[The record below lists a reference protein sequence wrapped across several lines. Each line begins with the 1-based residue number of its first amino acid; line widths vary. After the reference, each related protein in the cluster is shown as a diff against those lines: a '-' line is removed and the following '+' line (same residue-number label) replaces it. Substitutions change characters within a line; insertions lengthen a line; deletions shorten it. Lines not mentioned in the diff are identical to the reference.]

1 MNLDELYAQQTFLPI
16 CWLTRHQLAHLQD
29 VEISSAIE
37 ATTCTGRLHEQLR
50 KDLNLAEE
58 VTHFAGQ
65 AKSMTS
71 ALRHRS
77 LSALIAAL
85 PARKH
90 QLFLGSPNSQPTHF
104 LPQAEE
110 AVWKLV

>member
-1 MNLDELYAQQTFLPI
+1 MTFLPK
-16 CWLTRHQLAHLQD
+16 CWPTRHQLAYLQD
-29 VEISSAIE
+29 IEISSATE
-37 ATTCTGRLHEQLR
+37 AFTWAGRLHEQLR
-50 KDLNLAEE
+50 KDLSLAEE

-90 QLFLGSPNSQPTHF
+90 QLFRGSQNSQPTHF

-110 AVWKLV
+110 AAWRLV

>member
-1 MNLDELYAQQTFLPI
+1 MTSRLSNLAYVSATYTLTCQTTSHCI
-16 CWLTRHQLAHLQD
+16 QL
-29 VEISSAIE
+29 SAWFE
-37 ATTCTGRLHEQLR
+37 AITCAGRLHEHLR
-50 KDLNLAEE
+50 KDLSLAEE

-90 QLFLGSPNSQPTHF
+90 QLFQGSPNSQPTHF